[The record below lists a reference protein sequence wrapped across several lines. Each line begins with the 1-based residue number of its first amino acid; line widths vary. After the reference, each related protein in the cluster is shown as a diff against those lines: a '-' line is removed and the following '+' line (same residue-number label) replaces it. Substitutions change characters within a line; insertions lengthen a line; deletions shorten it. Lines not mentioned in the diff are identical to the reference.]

1 MFVSYEKV
9 DLFGNTI
16 LDKKLSQ
23 VNTPTKLVVNSPG
36 SKINEEVSS
45 SETDSEDS

>member
-23 VNTPTKLVVNSPG
+23 ASTPTKVVVNSPG
-36 SKINEEVSS
+36 SKINQE
-45 SETDSEDS
+45 